1 MATRPEPG
9 DDRGSILDY
18 RYTLANERTFLAWT
32 RTSLA
37 LAAGGLGAIGLIE
50 DLYAKEILGLLLLG
64 LSVITAVVAY
74 RRWLANERAMRAE
87 RPLPTSRL
95 PTVLAVGTAL
105 VGVVGAVLV
114 LAGEL

>member
-1 MATRPEPG
+1 MAARPEPG
-9 DDRGSILDY
+9 DDGGSHPDY

-64 LSVITAVVAY
+64 LSVVTAVVAY
-74 RRWLANERAMRAE
+74 RRWLANEQAMRSA

-105 VGVVGAVLV
+105 VGVVGAILLV
-114 LAGEL
+114 VGEL